1 MLKPSNI
8 KGKSFETVKN
18 GYDPDAVNSFLSE
31 IADCVAELIAD
42 NAENE
47 EKIVK
52 LVEKINEYRADE
64 DAIGVALVSAQKEAA
79 RVVNEAQA
87 KADAMI
93 ESAKTEQVRIAEQ
106 NASEC
111 ERIIKEHKEKCA
123 ALIKENTEATQAKVL
138 AIRRAYDEEKDAF
151 EKLKAEVT
159 YFKSDL
165 TELYKKQLLLI
176 MDIPEVSNEEL
187 EQYEQEEVKK
197 AEAQAQAVLD
207 AETVQKDREIP
218 ETEEKTEEQENQE
231 RIEELLNTGS
241 FEPVIPKNNYNDLK
255 FGKNN

>member
-1 MLKPSNI
+1 MLKPSI
-8 KGKSFETVKN
+8 IRGRHFDTVKN
-18 GYDPDAVNSFLSE
+18 GYDPESVDSFLNEVADTVSE
-31 IADCVAELIAD
+31 LASQ
-42 NAENE
+42 NTENE
-47 EKIVK
+47 EKIVQ

-64 DAIGVALVSAQKEAA
+64 DAIKIAMISAQKESA
-79 RVVNEAQA
+79 RVLSEAQTQ
-87 KADAMI
+87 ADDMI

-106 NASEC
+106 NAAEC

-138 AIRRAYDEEKDAF
+138 AIRRAYDEEKEAY

-165 TELYKKQLLLI
+165 TDLYKKQLLLI
-176 MDIPEVSNEEL
+176 MDIPEISNEEL
-187 EQYEQEEVKK
+187 EQYEREAAEKLQ
-197 AEAQAQAVLD
+197 AEAQLQAEQEAQEQV
-207 AETVQKDREIP
+207 
-218 ETEEKTEEQENQE
+218 TEEAEVTAEEQENQE
-231 RIEELLNTGS
+231 RLEELLNTGA